1 VSTLGYS
8 FEKLLGML
16 PTDEERQDLFRAR
29 GALNIKNND
38 ALWPLLVML
47 RHYQT
52 IYATIPGLIKQ
63 TVTEVLRQARKTAE
77 ADLKAA
83 SARAEADLARSV
95 ANTAVEIA
103 DKRASTKRWQWISV
117 SLAIGLAALTTVDI
131 LSHRSGRAAGYSD
144 GYQAARDERAAESW
158 ANTPEGQ
165 LAYGLAKAGS
175 IGILAT
181 CSGRG
186 WVVKDAY
193 CFPRADAGSVYGWR
207 LSAP

>member
-1 VSTLGYS
+1 MNTRDDS
-8 FEKLLGML
+8 FEKLLGTL
-16 PTDEERQDLFRAR
+16 PTDEEKQDLFRTR
-29 GALNIKNND
+29 DALNIKNND

-52 IYATIPGLIKQ
+52 IYAKIPGLITQ
-63 TVTEVLRQARKTAE
+63 TVTDVVRQARKAAE

-83 SARAEADLARSV
+83 SARAQADLARSV
-95 ANTAVEIA
+95 ADTARAIA

-117 SLAIGLAALTTVDI
+117 SLAIGLVALTTVDI
-131 LSHRSGRAAGYSD
+131 SSHRSGRAAGYSD
-144 GYQAARDERAAESW
+144 GYQAARDERAADAW

-175 IGILAT
+175 VRNLAT

-186 WVVKDAY
+186 WVVKDGV
-193 CFPRADAGSVYGWR
+193 CFPKADNGSVYGWR

>member
-1 VSTLGYS
+1 MSTLDDS
-8 FEKLLGML
+8 FRELVDKL
-16 PTDEERQDLFRAR
+16 PTDQDRQELFGAR
-29 GALNIKNND
+29 DMLNIKNND

-47 RHYQT
+47 RHYET
-52 IYATIPGLIKQ
+52 IYSKVPALITQ
-63 TVTEVLRQARKTAE
+63 TVKDAVKRARSAAE
-77 ADLKAA
+77 AELKAA

-95 ANTAVEIA
+95 ADTAAKIA
-103 DKRASTKRWQWISV
+103 DRRAGAKRWQWIAV
-117 SLAIGLAALTTVDI
+117 SLALATAGLTAVNI
-131 LSHRSGRAAGYSD
+131 LASRSGRAVGRAD
-144 GYQAARDERAAESW
+144 GYEAARDERAADSW

-175 IGILAT
+175 IRVLAT

-193 CFPRADAGSVYGWR
+193 CFPRADSNSVYGWR

>member
-1 VSTLGYS
+1 VSALDDS
-8 FEKLLGML
+8 FEKYLGSL

-29 GALNIKNND
+29 DAFNIKNND

-52 IYATIPGLIKQ
+52 IYAKIPGLITQ
-63 TVTEVLRQARKTAE
+63 TVTEVLRKTRKTAE

-83 SARAEADLARSV
+83 GARAEADLARSV
-95 ANTAVEIA
+95 AETARKIA

-117 SLAIGLAALTTVDI
+117 SLAIALSALTTVHI
-131 LSHRSGRAAGYSD
+131 LAGHSGRGAGYSD
-144 GYQAARDERAAESW
+144 GYQAARDERAADAW

-175 IGILAT
+175 IRNLAT

-186 WVVKDAY
+186 WVVKDSS
-193 CFPRADAGSVYGWR
+193 CFPTSDNGMVYGWKIPR
-207 LSAP
+207 P

>member
-1 VSTLGYS
+1 MKALGDS
-8 FEKLLGML
+8 FEKLVGML
-16 PTDEERQDLFRAR
+16 PSDEERQDLFRAR
-29 GALNIKNND
+29 DALNIKDND

-52 IYATIPGLIKQ
+52 VYATVPGLIKQ

-95 ANTAVEIA
+95 ADTAGQIA

-131 LSHRSGRAAGYSD
+131 LSQRSGRAAGYSD
-144 GYQAARDERAAESW
+144 GYQAARDERAADAW

-165 LAYGLAKAGS
+165 LAYGLSKAGT
-175 IGILAT
+175 IRMLAT

-186 WVVKDAY
+186 WTMKDGFCY
-193 CFPRADAGSVYGWR
+193 PHPENGSVYGWR
-207 LSAP
+207 IRQP